1 MTRLL
6 VVGCALAL
14 VVSFSLTYA
23 VISTLCDDTSP
34 DWA

>member
-1 MTRLL
+1 M
-6 VVGCALAL
+6 VGCALAL

-23 VISTLCDDTSP
+23 AVNAVCNDLP